1 MKKLA
6 EINIYPLRIAFDH
19 WEQADIYEKAVR
31 TAVKNGIKN
40 LSNYMLYNF
49 LDKPEHLYRR
59 MRLNV
64 DLCDELGANI
74 YSFPMKYHPIND
86 PEFFKNRDYIGK
98 FWNRK
103 FIRAVQAVL
112 NSTKGKIGRGVT
124 FFNEAFGENEERF
137 WTIMWMP
144 EAFIIYRMQFKDNM
158 ALEWENKFKALSK
171 SKVEAVKDIVS
182 KNKFKD
188 LDLSNY
194 DNDMSEV
201 LKYYC
206 ITREE
211 AEKLR
216 TGMH

>member
-1 MKKLA
+1 
-6 EINIYPLRIAFDH
+6 
-19 WEQADIYEKAVR
+19 
-31 TAVKNGIKN
+31 
-40 LSNYMLYNF
+40 MLYNF